1 MWSLGVILYTMV
13 SACLPF
19 DGTAMKEL
27 REKVL
32 RGRYRVPY
40 YMTYDCELML
50 KKCLCMV
57 PKKRPSESFMI
68 RVSIFTLF
76 AALAELAVDRWMRGP
91 TVKPLRQT
99 IDRPTVTDTEWN
111 ARRCAVLGGCE
122 IDN

>member
-68 RVSIFTLF
+68 RASIYSLRSAGRIGRRPLDARADGE
-76 AALAELAVDRWMRGP
+76 AAATDDRSADGHRHR
-91 TVKPLRQT
+91 VECASVR
-99 IDRPTVTDTEWN
+99 R
-111 ARRCAVLGGCE
+111 ARWVR
-122 IDN
+122 N